1 LTSFQAKI
9 EENKESHAYVLG
21 GDAAYK
27 NLSMQGP
34 FTPGSDADAEWLS
47 GYLDAMY
54 LKRI

>member
-1 LTSFQAKI
+1 MTSFQAKI